1 MSTTVDRLDL
11 TLAHV
16 LDRVRYV
23 VVMAHSLVVMGL
35 AMLMLCLD
43 DLLVW
48 R

>member
-1 MSTTVDRLDL
+1 MSATVYRLDL

-16 LDRVRYV
+16 LDWVRYM

-35 AMLMLCLD
+35 AMLVLCLD